1 MSESVDQELNYI
13 GFVETE
19 GEEFIIGTQP
29 SDDKEGGRVEIPD
42 DVTSKDVARLSKA
55 SKRPSANQI
64 QALVKNRQVSFSNV
78 SGSRPASQSMSS
90 NGTYQ
95 QSKTSILE

>member
-1 MSESVDQELNYI
+1 MNYI

-29 SDDKEGGRVEIPD
+29 SSDKEERVEIPD
-42 DVTSKDVARLSKA
+42 DVTSRDIARLSKA

-78 SGSRPASQSMSS
+78 SGSRPPSQSLSS

-95 QSKTSILE
+95 QSRTSISE